1 MGLANRILPHY
12 TYEDYSQW
20 KDQWEL
26 IDGIPYAMSPMPRPE
41 HQAVATNIAAEFRTA
56 LKTANCSCKVYQ
68 PIDYKVAEDTVL
80 NPDLLIVCKPITKQ
94 FLDFTPELVAEILSP
109 GTEPKDR
116 YTKYHI
122 YQEQE
127 IPYYIIVDIDKKK
140 VELFQLTE
148 KEYSPVLFDAK
159 IPYTFALGT
168 CSFSVVFDDIWT

>member
-20 KDQWEL
+20 KGQWEV

-41 HQAVATNIAAEFRTA
+41 HQAVAGSLHAEFRAA
-56 LKTANCSCKVYQ
+56 LKTAKCSCKVYQ

-109 GTEPKDR
+109 ATEPKDR

-122 YQEQE
+122 YQEQR
-127 IPYYIIVDIDKKK
+127 IPYYVIVDVDKKK
-140 VELFQLTE
+140 VELFRLVEDQ
-148 KEYSPVLFDAK
+148 YSPVLFDAGTAF
-159 IPYTFALGT
+159 TFALSA
-168 CSFSVVFDDIWT
+168 CSFSVILDDIWS